1 MSKPSSSTSARL
13 IRGLLLR
20 RLQYNNHHLP
30 QPNRSFSSCTST
42 IPNVP
47 SYSAIRNFSSSSSS
61 SSKTNTSLISQFQHS
76 KPKPSFSNTFTF
88 KPPHNPPN
96 LSFTSTGFRF
106 FSSLNNASFA
116 KKVFDKPA
124 TALSSAFSRYRQA
137 IGLQFEAFFKRNSL
151 FFFGATGVLLCA
163 LLWRIMFGIANTFVG
178 LSEGMAKY
186 GFLALSSAIVAFAV
200 SSFFFTSF
208 FLLNLKS
215 IFIHCRPAWDPL
227 ALCLCFKPTSSFLSY
242 FCFFI
247 LSLSLSALIHFVMYN
262 LTNSSLTSHT
272 TY

>member
-1 MSKPSSSTSARL
+1 MSKPSSSTSAKL

-20 RLQYNNHHLP
+20 RLQYNLHLP
-30 QPNRSFSSCTST
+30 QPNRPFSSCTST
-42 IPNVP
+42 IPNLP
-47 SYSAIRNFSSSSSS
+47 SYSAICNFSSSSSS
-61 SSKTNTSLISQFQHS
+61 ETKTSLISQFQHS

-96 LSFTSTGFRF
+96 LSFTSTGFSF

-247 LSLSLSALIHFVMYN
+247 LSLSLSALIHFVMCN